1 MSMRLKGVSDTRGA
15 IPADDPEIFVSKTYM
30 KLAGLTREKVIRR
43 RLIKARL
50 NQIRDFEA
58 RSREIE
64 AEEATY
70 CSSIETSLAAASA
83 APKLVQAKSVGRR
96 SSASG
101 GKAGAATPVQ
111 SRKGSSSTGQRVG
124 VELRY

>member
-58 RSREIE
+58 RIREIE

-70 CSSIETSLAAASA
+70 RNSIETSLASSFP
-83 APKLVQAKSVGRR
+83 APKLVEAKSVGRG

-101 GKAGAATPVQ
+101 GKAGAGAPAP
-111 SRKGSSSTGQRVG
+111 SRKRSSSTGQRVG
-124 VELRY
+124 VTLRY

>member
-1 MSMRLKGVSDTRGA
+1 MSMRLKGVSETRGA
-15 IPADDPEIFVSKTYM
+15 IPADDPEISVAKTYM

-50 NQIRDFEA
+50 NQIRDFET
-58 RSREIE
+58 RIREIE

-83 APKLVQAKSVGRR
+83 APKLVQAKSLGKDPRNPEERERGSGRARSRKSKPGRR
-96 SSASG
+96 A
-101 GKAGAATPVQ
+101 
-111 SRKGSSSTGQRVG
+111 G